1 MRDDLFHP
9 RHCFAAIPDAYTD
22 FDTARVAI
30 LPVPYDSTTDWRAGS
45 REGPQ
50 AIITA
55 SEFIELYDPELDK
68 EVYRVGI
75 HTLPSLKLVQSSP
88 EAMAGRVYQ
97 ACRWLLEQGKMVV
110 MLGGE
115 HSLTAGAVRAYKEKF
130 PELSVLQLDAH
141 ADLRDSYEGTKY
153 SHACVMRRVLE
164 LCPIVPVGIRSLSLE
179 ESQFIRESGLA
190 PFYASQWRQD
200 PTLPERVVAALTPHV
215 YISLD
220 LDVFDPSVMSAVGT
234 PEPGGLLWHEV
245 VPLLRLVA
253 RGRRVV
259 GFDIVELCP
268 AEGPAACAYLAATL
282 VYKLIGYATAQE
294 L

>member
-1 MRDDLFHP
+1 
-9 RHCFAAIPDAYTD
+9 
-22 FDTARVAI
+22 
-30 LPVPYDSTTDWRAGS
+30 
-45 REGPQ
+45 
-50 AIITA
+50 
-55 SEFIELYDPELDK
+55 
-68 EVYRVGI
+68 
-75 HTLPSLKLVQSSP
+75 
-88 EAMAGRVYQ
+88 
-97 ACRWLLEQGKMVV
+97 
-110 MLGGE
+110 
-115 HSLTAGAVRAYKEKF
+115 VRA
-130 PELSVLQLDAH
+130 A
-141 ADLRDSYEGTKY
+141 T
-153 SHACVMRRVLE
+153 
-164 LCPIVPVGIRSLSLE
+164 
-179 ESQFIRESGLA
+179 
-190 PFYASQWRQD
+190 
-200 PTLPERVVAALTPHV
+200 TLPERVVAALTPHV